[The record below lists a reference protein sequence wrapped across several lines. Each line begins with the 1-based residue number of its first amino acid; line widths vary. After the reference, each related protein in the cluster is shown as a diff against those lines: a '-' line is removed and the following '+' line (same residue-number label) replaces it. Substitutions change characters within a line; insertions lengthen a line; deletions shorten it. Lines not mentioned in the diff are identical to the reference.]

1 MKDHQL
7 KALVQVADCGSI
19 RAAARTMHLSPS
31 ALTKALRELEEDVGA
46 ELLTRSYKGV
56 EFTPVGSALLVRA
69 RLVLATL
76 DKARD
81 EIRYL
86 RGGVGARITVAITP
100 TIATSALPG
109 VLRDFERLQ
118 PDAQLTLIEG
128 MMTSVI
134 PALIEGS
141 IDFAVVITDPEDLPY
156 EVDFEPLGLIR
167 GTVVGR
173 EGHPLAK
180 AKDWSELKKARWVLN
195 LIQGSTGNHLLD
207 WLEHS
212 GLERPVNPVLCTS
225 PTLMLEL
232 TRRTD
237 LVGFGPEPL
246 FLDPIFSVGVQRFTG
261 LPPVPPMSLGIL
273 TLRGVP
279 LSAAARPL
287 AELFA
292 RHVRHPAPTLPA

>member
-19 RAAARTMHLSPS
+19 RAAARAMHLSPS

-56 EFTPVGSALLVRA
+56 EFTPAGSALLMRA

-81 EIRYL
+81 EVRYL
-86 RGGVGARITVAITP
+86 RGGTGAKITAAITP
-100 TIATSALPG
+100 TIATTALPG
-109 VLRDFERLQ
+109 VLKDFERLQ
-118 PDAQLTLIEG
+118 PHAQLALIEG

-134 PALIEGS
+134 PALHEGS
-141 IDFAVVITDPEDLPY
+141 IDFAVVITDPEDLPHDM
-156 EVDFEPLGLIR
+156 DFEPLVLVR

-173 EGHPLAK
+173 EGHPLAD
-180 AKDWSELKKARWVLN
+180 AQAWSELKDARWVLN
-195 LIQGSTGNHLLD
+195 LIHGSTGQHLLD
-207 WLEHS
+207 WLERS

-232 TRRTD
+232 TRHTD
-237 LVGFGPEPL
+237 LIGFGPEPL
-246 FLDPIFSVGVQRFTG
+246 FLDPMFSVGVQRFTQ
-261 LPPVPPMSLGIL
+261 LPPVPSMSLGIL

-292 RHVRHPAPTLPA
+292 RHIRQPTPAAPS